1 MNEVCRI
8 SGQCPYEGEVILDI
22 LITASIGS
30 GCQVEAEETPV
41 ACSKKGTCSPG
52 PRCLLKYGNPENSI

>member
-1 MNEVCRI
+1 MNEVYRI

-41 ACSKKGTCSPG
+41 ACSKERTCSAGPG
-52 PRCLLKYGNPENSI
+52 CLLKYANIENSF